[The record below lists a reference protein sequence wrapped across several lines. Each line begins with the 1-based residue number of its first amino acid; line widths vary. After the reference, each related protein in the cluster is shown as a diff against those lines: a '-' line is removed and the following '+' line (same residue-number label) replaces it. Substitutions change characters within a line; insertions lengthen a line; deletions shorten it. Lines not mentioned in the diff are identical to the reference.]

1 MAMNSLQTN
10 TEFINS
16 ISNYLFE
23 DFKAKFPNRDPQMTE
38 MLKKYAQT
46 LAADNSD
53 LVVNYVQK
61 RAAERAVSIINS
73 RLRDGLTLLSI

>member
-1 MAMNSLQTN
+1 MNSLQTN

-16 ISNYLFE
+16 ISNYLCE
-23 DFKAKFPNRDPQMTE
+23 DFKSKFPNRDPKTAE
-38 MLKKYAQT
+38 MLKQYAQT
-46 LAADNSD
+46 LASDNSD

-73 RLRDGLTLLSI
+73 RLRDGM